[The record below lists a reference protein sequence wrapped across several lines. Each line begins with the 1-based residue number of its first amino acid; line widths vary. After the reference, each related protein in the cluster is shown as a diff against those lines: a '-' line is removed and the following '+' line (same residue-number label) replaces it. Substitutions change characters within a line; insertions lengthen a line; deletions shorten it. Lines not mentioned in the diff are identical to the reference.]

1 MKEEKKSISLERV
14 IKQEHYEV
22 IYLPKPAS
30 EIFIVTPNVN
40 RPSLMFSG
48 YTEFFDNERLQFI
61 GHMERGYI
69 DSMGE
74 EGRRK
79 AIEILLSAQPPAV
92 VLTRNQEPFEDLLEL
107 AEQYQVAILRTN
119 DTTSLATSS
128 ASYFLAEQLAP
139 IYVQHGELVEVYGE
153 GVLIIGDSGVGKSE
167 VALELLSR
175 GHRLIADDLVEIRKI
190 NKKTISG
197 MSPANIR
204 HFIEVR
210 GIGIIDAKTLFG
222 IGAVKIRQKI
232 HMVIRLENWD
242 PEKAYNV
249 LGLDEKKMD
258 FLGVKIPYLTIP
270 VKPGRNVAMIVEVAA
285 RNNRL
290 KKYGYNAAEAL
301 MEKLESEAGIDV

>member
-1 MKEEKKSISLERV
+1 MKEEQRSISLERV
-14 IKQEHYEV
+14 IHKEHYEV
-22 IYLPKPAS
+22 LYLPKPAS
-30 EIFIVTPNVN
+30 EIMIISPNVN

-48 YTEFFDNERLQFI
+48 YTEFFDNKRLQFI

-79 AIEILLSAQPPAV
+79 AIEILLKAKPPAV
-92 VLTRNQEPFEDLLEL
+92 ILTRNQEPFDDLMEL
-107 AEQYQVAILRTN
+107 AERYHVAILRTN

-128 ASYFLAEQLAP
+128 ASYYLSEQLAP
-139 IYVQHGELVEVYGE
+139 IFVQHGELVEVYGE

-232 HMVIRLENWD
+232 HMVIKLENWNPD
-242 PEKAYNV
+242 KAYNI
-249 LGLDEKKMD
+249 LGLEEEKMD
-258 FLGVKIPYLTIP
+258 FLGVKIPFLTVP

-290 KKYGYNAAEAL
+290 KKYGYNAAEEL
-301 MEKLESEAGIDV
+301 MKKLESEALGNV

>member
-1 MKEEKKSISLERV
+1 MKEEQRSISLERV
-14 IKQEHYEV
+14 IHKEHYEV
-22 IYLPKPAS
+22 LYLPKPAS
-30 EIFIVTPNVN
+30 EIMIISPNVN

-48 YTEFFDNERLQFI
+48 YTEFFDNKRLQFI

-69 DSMGE
+69 DSMGK
-74 EGRRK
+74 EGRKK

-92 VLTRNQEPFEDLLEL
+92 ILTRNQEPFSDLMEL
-107 AEQYQVAILRTN
+107 AEKYKVAILRTN

-128 ASYFLAEQLAP
+128 ASYFLSEQLAP

-232 HMVIRLENWD
+232 HMVIKLENWD
-242 PEKAYNV
+242 PSKAYNV
-249 LGLDEKKMD
+249 LGLEEEKMD
-258 FLGVKIPYLTIP
+258 FLGVKIPFLTVP

-290 KKYGYNAAEAL
+290 KKYGYNAAEEL
-301 MEKLESEAGIDV
+301 MKKLESEAMGNV

>member
-1 MKEEKKSISLERV
+1 MKEEQRSISLERV
-14 IKQEHYEV
+14 IHKEHYEV
-22 IYLPKPAS
+22 LYLPKPAS
-30 EIFIVTPNVN
+30 EIMIISPNVN

-48 YTEFFDNERLQFI
+48 YTEFFDNKRLQFI

-79 AIEILLSAQPPAV
+79 AIEILLKAKPPAV
-92 VLTRNQEPFEDLLEL
+92 ILTRNQEPFDDLMEL
-107 AEQYQVAILRTN
+107 AERYHVAILRTN

-128 ASYFLAEQLAP
+128 ASYYLAEQLAP
-139 IYVQHGELVEVYGE
+139 IFVQHGELVEVYGE

-222 IGAVKIRQKI
+222 IGAVKIRQRI
-232 HMVIRLENWD
+232 HMVIKLENWD
-242 PEKAYNV
+242 PDKAYNV
-249 LGLDEKKMD
+249 LGLEEEKMD
-258 FLGVKIPYLTIP
+258 FLGVKIPFLTVP

-290 KKYGYNAAEAL
+290 KKYGYNAAEEL
-301 MEKLESEAGIDV
+301 MKKLESEALGNV

>member
-1 MKEEKKSISLERV
+1 MEEEKKSISL
-14 IKQEHYEV
+14 KQLIHKEHYEV
-22 IYLPKPAS
+22 LYLPKSAS
-30 EIFIVTPNVN
+30 EIFIVSPNVN

-48 YTEFFDNERLQFI
+48 YTEFFDNQRIQFI

-74 EGRRK
+74 EGRKK
-79 AIEILLSAQPPAV
+79 AIEVLMSAQPPAV
-92 VLTRNQEPFEDLLEL
+92 ILTRNQEPFRDLLEL
-107 AEQYQVAILRTN
+107 AEKYQVAVLRTN

-128 ASYFLAEQLAP
+128 ASYYLSEQLAP
-139 IYVQHGELVEVYGE
+139 IFVQHGELVEVYGE

-167 VALELLSR
+167 TALELLSR

-190 NKKTISG
+190 NKKTLSG

-232 HMVIRLENWD
+232 HMVIKLENWD
-242 PEKAYNV
+242 STKAYNI
-249 LGLDEKKMD
+249 LGLEEEKMD
-258 FLGVKIPYLTIP
+258 FLGVKIPFLTVP

-290 KKYGYNAAEAL
+290 KKYGYNAAEEL
-301 MEKLESEAGIDV
+301 MKKLESEEQ

>member
-1 MKEEKKSISLERV
+1 MKEEQMSISLARL
-14 IKQEHYEV
+14 ISKEHYEV
-22 IYLPKPAS
+22 LYLPQPAE
-30 EIFIVTPNVN
+30 EIMIISPNVN

-48 YTEFFDNERLQFI
+48 YTEFFDNKRIQFI

-69 DSMGE
+69 DSMGK
-74 EGRRK
+74 EGRKK
-79 AIEILLSAQPPAV
+79 AIEILLSAQPHAV
-92 VLTRNQEPFEDLLEL
+92 ILTRNQEPFSDLMEL
-107 AEQYQVAILRTN
+107 AEKYKVAILRTN

-128 ASYFLAEQLAP
+128 ASYFLSEQLAP

-232 HMVIRLENWD
+232 HMVIKLENWD
-242 PEKAYNV
+242 PSKAYNV
-249 LGLDEKKMD
+249 LGLEEEKMD
-258 FLGVKIPYLTIP
+258 FLGVKIPFLTVP

-290 KKYGYNAAEAL
+290 KKYGYNAAEEL
-301 MEKLESEAGIDV
+301 MKKLESEAMGNV

>member
-1 MKEEKKSISLERV
+1 MKEEQRSISLERV
-14 IKQEHYEV
+14 IHKEHYEV
-22 IYLPKPAS
+22 LYLPKPAS
-30 EIFIVTPNVN
+30 EIMIISPNVN

-48 YTEFFDNERLQFI
+48 YTEFFDNKRLQFI

-79 AIEILLSAQPPAV
+79 AIEILLKAKPPAV
-92 VLTRNQEPFEDLLEL
+92 ILTRNQEPFDDLMEL
-107 AEQYQVAILRTN
+107 AERYHVAILRTN

-128 ASYFLAEQLAP
+128 ASYYLAEQLAP
-139 IYVQHGELVEVYGE
+139 IFVQHGELVEVYGE

-175 GHRLIADDLVEIRKI
+175 GHMLIADDLVEIRKI

-232 HMVIRLENWD
+232 HMVIKLENWD
-242 PEKAYNV
+242 PDKAYNI
-249 LGLDEKKMD
+249 LGLEEEKMD
-258 FLGVKIPYLTIP
+258 FLGVKIPFLTVP

-290 KKYGYNAAEAL
+290 KKYGYNAAEEL
-301 MEKLESEAGIDV
+301 MKKLESEALGNV

>member
-1 MKEEKKSISLERV
+1 MQEERKSITLQKV
-14 IKQEHYEV
+14 IDKEHYEI
-22 IYLPKPAS
+22 IYLPKNAE
-30 EIFIVTPNVN
+30 EILIVTPNVN

-48 YTEFFDNERLQFI
+48 YTEFFDNNRLQFI

-69 DSMGE
+69 DSMGK

-92 VLTRNQEPFEDLLEL
+92 ILTRNQQPFEDLLEL
-107 AEQYQVAILRTN
+107 AEKYRVAILRTN
-119 DTTSLATSS
+119 DTTSLAISS

-197 MSPANIR
+197 MSPSNIR

-232 HMVIRLENWD
+232 HMVIKLENWD
-242 PEKAYNV
+242 PDKAYNV
-249 LGLDEKKMD
+249 LGLEEEKMD
-258 FLGVKIPYLTIP
+258 FLGVNIPIMTVP

-290 KKYGYNAAEAL
+290 KKYGYNAAEEL
-301 MEKLESEAGIDV
+301 IKKLEREASDHV

>member
-1 MKEEKKSISLERV
+1 MKEEQRSISLERV
-14 IKQEHYEV
+14 IHKEHYEV
-22 IYLPKPAS
+22 LYLPKPAS
-30 EIFIVTPNVN
+30 EIMIISPNVN

-48 YTEFFDNERLQFI
+48 YTEFFDNKRLQFI

-79 AIEILLSAQPPAV
+79 AIEILLKAQPPAV
-92 VLTRNQEPFEDLLEL
+92 ILTRNQEPFADLMEL
-107 AEQYQVAILRTN
+107 AEKYRVAILRTN

-139 IYVQHGELVEVYGE
+139 IFVQHGELVEVYGE

-232 HMVIRLENWD
+232 HMVIKLENWD
-242 PEKAYNV
+242 PEKAYNI
-249 LGLDEKKMD
+249 LGLEEEKMD
-258 FLGVKIPYLTIP
+258 FLGVKIPFLTIP

-290 KKYGYNAAEAL
+290 KKYGYNAAEEL
-301 MEKLESEAGIDV
+301 MKNLESEALGNV

>member
-1 MKEEKKSISLERV
+1 MKEEQRSISLERV
-14 IKQEHYEV
+14 IHKEHYEV
-22 IYLPKPAS
+22 LYLTKPAS
-30 EIFIVTPNVN
+30 EIMIISPNVN

-48 YTEFFDNERLQFI
+48 YTEFFDNKRLQFI

-79 AIEILLSAQPPAV
+79 AIEILLKAKPPAV
-92 VLTRNQEPFEDLLEL
+92 ILTRNQEPFDDLMEL
-107 AEQYQVAILRTN
+107 AERYHVAILRTN

-128 ASYFLAEQLAP
+128 ASYYLAEQLAP
-139 IYVQHGELVEVYGE
+139 IFVQHGELVEVYGE

-175 GHRLIADDLVEIRKI
+175 GHMLIADDLVEIRKI

-232 HMVIRLENWD
+232 HMVIKLENWD
-242 PEKAYNV
+242 PDKAYNI
-249 LGLDEKKMD
+249 LGLEEEKMD
-258 FLGVKIPYLTIP
+258 FLGVKIPFLTVP

-290 KKYGYNAAEAL
+290 KKYGYNAAEEL
-301 MEKLESEAGIDV
+301 MKKLESEALGNV

>member
-1 MKEEKKSISLERV
+1 MKEEQRSISLERV
-14 IKQEHYEV
+14 IHKEHYEV
-22 IYLPKPAS
+22 LYLPKPAS
-30 EIFIVTPNVN
+30 EIMIISPNVN

-48 YTEFFDNERLQFI
+48 YTEFFDNKRLQFI

-79 AIEILLSAQPPAV
+79 AIEILLKAKPPAV
-92 VLTRNQEPFEDLLEL
+92 ILTRNQEPFDDLMEL
-107 AEQYQVAILRTN
+107 AERYHVAILRTN

-128 ASYFLAEQLAP
+128 ASYYLSEQLAP
-139 IYVQHGELVEVYGE
+139 IFVQHGELVEVYGE

-232 HMVIRLENWD
+232 HMVIKLENWD
-242 PEKAYNV
+242 PDKAYNI
-249 LGLDEKKMD
+249 LGLEEEKMD
-258 FLGVKIPYLTIP
+258 FLGVKIPFLTVP

-290 KKYGYNAAEAL
+290 KKYGYNAAEEL
-301 MEKLESEAGIDV
+301 MKKLESEALGNV

>member
-1 MKEEKKSISLERV
+1 MKQEQKSITLERL
-14 IKQEHYEV
+14 IQKENYEV
-22 IYLPKPAS
+22 LYLPKPAE
-30 EIFIVTPNVN
+30 EILIVTPNVN

-48 YTEFFDNERLQFI
+48 YTDFFDNKRIQFI
-61 GHMERGYI
+61 GHMERSYI

-74 EGRRK
+74 EGRKK
-79 AIEILLSAQPPAV
+79 AIEILLRAQPPAV
-92 VLTRNQEPFEDLLEL
+92 ILTRNQEPFEDLMQL
-107 AEQYQVAILRTN
+107 AEQYGVAILRTN

-139 IYVQHGELVEVYGE
+139 IFVQHGVLVEVYGE

-175 GHRLIADDLVEIRKI
+175 GHRLIADDVVEIRKI
-190 NKKTISG
+190 NKKTLSG

-222 IGAVKIRQKI
+222 IGAVKIRHKI
-232 HMVIRLENWD
+232 HLVIKLENWD

-249 LGLDEKKMD
+249 LGLDEED
-258 FLGVKIPYLTIP
+258 IEFLGVKIPFLTVP

-290 KKYGYNAAEAL
+290 KKYGYNAAEEL
-301 MEKLESEAGIDV
+301 IKKLESEAMGNV

>member
-1 MKEEKKSISLERV
+1 MKEEQRSISLERV
-14 IKQEHYEV
+14 IHKEHYEV
-22 IYLPKPAS
+22 LYLPKPAS
-30 EIFIVTPNVN
+30 EIMIISPNVN

-48 YTEFFDNERLQFI
+48 YTEFFDNKRLQFI

-79 AIEILLSAQPPAV
+79 AIEILLKAKPPAV
-92 VLTRNQEPFEDLLEL
+92 ILTRNQEPFDDLMEL
-107 AEQYQVAILRTN
+107 AERYHVAILRTN

-128 ASYFLAEQLAP
+128 ASYYLAEQLAP
-139 IYVQHGELVEVYGE
+139 IFVQHGELVEVYGE

-232 HMVIRLENWD
+232 HMVIKLENWD
-242 PEKAYNV
+242 PDKAYNI
-249 LGLDEKKMD
+249 LGLEEEKMD
-258 FLGVKIPYLTIP
+258 FLGVKIPFLTVP

-290 KKYGYNAAEAL
+290 KKYGYNAAEEL
-301 MEKLESEAGIDV
+301 MKKLESEALGNV

>member
-1 MKEEKKSISLERV
+1 M
-14 IKQEHYEV
+14 
-22 IYLPKPAS
+22 
-30 EIFIVTPNVN
+30 
-40 RPSLMFSG
+40 
-48 YTEFFDNERLQFI
+48 
-61 GHMERGYI
+61 
-69 DSMGE
+69 
-74 EGRRK
+74 
-79 AIEILLSAQPPAV
+79 
-92 VLTRNQEPFEDLLEL
+92 
-107 AEQYQVAILRTN
+107 AILRTN

-128 ASYFLAEQLAP
+128 ASYYLAEQLAP
-139 IYVQHGELVEVYGE
+139 IFVQHGELVEVYGE

-232 HMVIRLENWD
+232 HMVIKLENWD
-242 PEKAYNV
+242 PDKAYNV
-249 LGLDEKKMD
+249 LGLEEEQMD
-258 FLGVKIPYLTIP
+258 FLGVKIPFLTVP

-290 KKYGYNAAEAL
+290 KKYGYNAAEEL
-301 MEKLESEAGIDV
+301 MKKLESEALGNV

>member
-1 MKEEKKSISLERV
+1 MKEEQRSISLERV
-14 IKQEHYEV
+14 IHKEHYEV
-22 IYLPKPAS
+22 LYLPKPAS
-30 EIFIVTPNVN
+30 EIMIISPNVN

-48 YTEFFDNERLQFI
+48 YTEFFDNKRLQFI

-79 AIEILLSAQPPAV
+79 AIEILLKAKPPAV
-92 VLTRNQEPFEDLLEL
+92 ILTRNQEPFDDLMEL
-107 AEQYQVAILRTN
+107 AERYHVAILRTN

-128 ASYFLAEQLAP
+128 ASYYLAEQLAP
-139 IYVQHGELVEVYGE
+139 IFVQHGELVEVYGE

-232 HMVIRLENWD
+232 HMVIKLENWD
-242 PEKAYNV
+242 PDKAYNV
-249 LGLDEKKMD
+249 LGLEEEKMD
-258 FLGVKIPYLTIP
+258 FLGVKIPFLTVP

-290 KKYGYNAAEAL
+290 KKYGYNAAEEL
-301 MEKLESEAGIDV
+301 MKKLESEALGNV

>member
-1 MKEEKKSISLERV
+1 MKEEQRSISLARL
-14 IKQEHYEV
+14 ISKEHYEV
-22 IYLPKPAS
+22 LYLPQPAE
-30 EIFIVTPNVN
+30 EIMIISPNVN

-48 YTEFFDNERLQFI
+48 YTEFFDNKRIQFI

-69 DSMGE
+69 DSMGK
-74 EGRRK
+74 EGRKK

-92 VLTRNQEPFEDLLEL
+92 ILTRNQEPFSDLMEL
-107 AEQYQVAILRTN
+107 AEKYKVAILRTN

-128 ASYFLAEQLAP
+128 ASYFLSEQLAP

-232 HMVIRLENWD
+232 HMVIKLENWD
-242 PEKAYNV
+242 PSKVYNV
-249 LGLDEKKMD
+249 LGLEEEKMD
-258 FLGVKIPYLTIP
+258 FLGVKIPFLTVP

-290 KKYGYNAAEAL
+290 KKYGYNAAEEL
-301 MEKLESEAGIDV
+301 MKKLESEAMGNV

>member
-1 MKEEKKSISLERV
+1 MKEEQRSISLERV
-14 IKQEHYEV
+14 IHKEHYEV
-22 IYLPKPAS
+22 LYLPKPAS
-30 EIFIVTPNVN
+30 EIMIISPNVN

-48 YTEFFDNERLQFI
+48 YTEFFDNKRLQFI

-79 AIEILLSAQPPAV
+79 AIEILLKAKPPAV
-92 VLTRNQEPFEDLLEL
+92 ILTRNQEPFDDLMEL
-107 AEQYQVAILRTN
+107 AERYHVAILRTN

-128 ASYFLAEQLAP
+128 ASYYLAEQLAP
-139 IYVQHGELVEVYGE
+139 IFVQHGELVEVYGE

-232 HMVIRLENWD
+232 HMVIKLENWNPD
-242 PEKAYNV
+242 KAYNI
-249 LGLDEKKMD
+249 LGLEEEKMD
-258 FLGVKIPYLTIP
+258 FLGVKIPFLTVP

-290 KKYGYNAAEAL
+290 KKYGYNAAEEL
-301 MEKLESEAGIDV
+301 MKKLESEALGNV

>member
-1 MKEEKKSISLERV
+1 MKEEQRSISLERV
-14 IKQEHYEV
+14 IHKEHYEV
-22 IYLPKPAS
+22 LYLPKPAS
-30 EIFIVTPNVN
+30 EIMIISPNVN

-48 YTEFFDNERLQFI
+48 YTEFFDNKRLQFI

-79 AIEILLSAQPPAV
+79 AIEILLKAKPPAV
-92 VLTRNQEPFEDLLEL
+92 ILTRNQEPFDDLMEL
-107 AEQYQVAILRTN
+107 AERYHVAILRTN

-128 ASYFLAEQLAP
+128 ASYYLSEQLAP
-139 IYVQHGELVEVYGE
+139 IFVQHGELVEVYGE

-232 HMVIRLENWD
+232 HMVIKLENWD
-242 PEKAYNV
+242 PDKAYDI
-249 LGLDEKKMD
+249 LGLEEEKMD
-258 FLGVKIPYLTIP
+258 FLGVKIPFLTVP

-290 KKYGYNAAEAL
+290 KKYGYNAAEEL
-301 MEKLESEAGIDV
+301 MKKLESEALGNV

>member
-1 MKEEKKSISLERV
+1 MKEEKKSISLARV

-22 IYLPKPAS
+22 LYLPKPAE
-30 EIFIVTPNVN
+30 EIMILSPNVN
-40 RPSLMFSG
+40 RPSLMFTG
-48 YTEFFDNERLQFI
+48 YTEFFDNQRLQFI
-61 GHMERGYI
+61 GHMERSYI
-69 DSMGE
+69 DSMGDD
-74 EGRRK
+74 GRRK
-79 AIEILLSAQPPAV
+79 AIETLLSAQPPAV
-92 VLTRNQEPFEDLLEL
+92 ILTRSQETFADLMEL
-107 AEQYQVAILRTN
+107 AEKYQVAILRTN

-139 IYVQHGELVEVYGE
+139 IFVQHGELVEVYGE

-167 VALELLSR
+167 VALELLGR

-232 HMVIRLENWD
+232 HMVIKLENWD
-242 PEKAYNV
+242 PDKAYNI
-249 LGLDEKKMD
+249 LGLDEEKMD
-258 FLGVKIPYLTIP
+258 FLGVKIPFLTVP

-290 KKYGYNAAEAL
+290 KKYGYNAAEEL
-301 MEKLESEAGIDV
+301 IKKLESEALGNV

>member
-1 MKEEKKSISLERV
+1 MQEEQKSITLERL
-14 IKQEHYEV
+14 IKKEHYEI

-30 EIFIVTPNVN
+30 EILIISPNVN

-48 YTEFFDNERLQFI
+48 YTEFFDNTRIQFI

-79 AIEILLSAQPPAV
+79 AIDILLKAKPPAV
-92 VLTRNQEPFEDLLEL
+92 ILTRNQEPFEDLLVL
-107 AEQYQVAILRTN
+107 AEKYGVAILRTN

-128 ASYFLAEQLAP
+128 ASYFLSEQLSP

-167 VALELLSR
+167 TALELLSR
-175 GHRLIADDLVEIRKI
+175 GHRLIADDIVEIRKI
-190 NKKTISG
+190 NKKTLSG
-197 MSPANIR
+197 MGPKNIR

-232 HMVIRLENWD
+232 HMVIKLENWD
-242 PEKAYNV
+242 PNKAYNV
-249 LGLDEKKMD
+249 LGLDEETME
-258 FLGVKIPYLTIP
+258 FLGVKIPYMVVP

-290 KKYGYNAAEAL
+290 KKYGYNAAEEL
-301 MEKLESEAGIDV
+301 MNKLEKEALGNV

>member
-1 MKEEKKSISLERV
+1 MKKEQRSISLERV
-14 IKQEHYEV
+14 IHKEHYEV
-22 IYLPKPAS
+22 LYLPKPAS
-30 EIFIVTPNVN
+30 EIMIISPNVN

-48 YTEFFDNERLQFI
+48 YTEFFDNKRLQFI

-79 AIEILLSAQPPAV
+79 AIEILLKAKPPAV
-92 VLTRNQEPFEDLLEL
+92 ILTRNQEPFDDLMEL
-107 AEQYQVAILRTN
+107 AERYHVAILRTN

-128 ASYFLAEQLAP
+128 ASYYLSEQLAP
-139 IYVQHGELVEVYGE
+139 IFVQHGELVEVYGE

-232 HMVIRLENWD
+232 HMVIKLENWD
-242 PEKAYNV
+242 PDKAYNI
-249 LGLDEKKMD
+249 LGLEEEKMD
-258 FLGVKIPYLTIP
+258 FLGVKIPFLTVP

-290 KKYGYNAAEAL
+290 KKYGYNAAEEL
-301 MEKLESEAGIDV
+301 MKKLESEALGNV